1 MPLVMSTTV
10 GKLAAA
16 LASAQAEMSPA
27 KKNAFNPHFRST
39 YADLASLHDASRAAL
54 GKHGLAVVQLP
65 GRRDDGT
72 TTVTTLLMHASG
84 EFVGDEAGVKL
95 AAETAQA
102 AGSVVSYLRR
112 YGYAAVLGL
121 SSEDDDG
128 AAASASATQP
138 TRRDERP
145 AERPASPHAE
155 QRHAAPA
162 EVSSSSDRNDPPC
175 PICGGAMWDNRP
187 KKASG
192 AMNAKAPDFK
202 CKDKTGCEG
211 VIWPPRS
218 GGARPRVQAASP
230 PPPPPANED
239 DNGEIPF

>member
-27 KKNAFNPHFRST
+27 KKNATNPHFRST

-95 AAETAQA
+95 AADTAQA
-102 AGSVVSYLRR
+102 AGSVISYLRR

-138 TRRDERP
+138 ARRDERP
-145 AERPASPHAE
+145 AERPA
-155 QRHAAPA
+155 PA
-162 EVSSSSDRNDPPC
+162 ELRVVAPVEASPTSDRNDPPC
-175 PICGGAMWDNRP
+175 PICGGAMWDNRA
-187 KKASG
+187 KKAAG
-192 AMNAKAPDFK
+192 TMNAKAPDWK
-202 CKDKTGCEG
+202 CKDKQGCEG

-230 PPPPPANED
+230 PPPPPAD
-239 DNGEIPF
+239 DGDGEIPF

>member
-27 KKNAFNPHFRST
+27 KKNATNPHFRST

-72 TTVTTLLMHASG
+72 TTVTTLLLHASG

-128 AAASASATQP
+128 AAASAAQP
-138 TRRDERP
+138 ARRDERP
-145 AERPASPHAE
+145 AERPAPAPVE

-162 EVSSSSDRNDPPC
+162 EVPSSSERNDPPC
-175 PICGGAMWDNRP
+175 PICGGGMWDNRP
-187 KKASG
+187 KKAAG
-192 AMNAKAPDFK
+192 TMNAKAPDFK

-230 PPPPPANED
+230 PPPPPAGED

>member
-27 KKNAFNPHFRST
+27 KKNATNPHFRST

-72 TTVTTLLMHASG
+72 TTVTTLIMHASG

-95 AAETAQA
+95 VADTAQA
-102 AGSVVSYLRR
+102 AGSVISYLRR

-121 SSEDDDG
+121 SAEDDDG
-128 AAASASATQP
+128 AAASASASQP
-138 TRRDERP
+138 PRRDDRP
-145 AERPASPHAE
+145 AERPALQPAE
-155 QRHAAPA
+155 PAYAAPTEA
-162 EVSSSSDRNDPPC
+162 ALSSDRNDPPC
-175 PICGGAMWDNRP
+175 PICSGPMWDNRQ

-202 CKDKTGCEG
+202 CRDKAGCEG

-218 GGARPRVQAASP
+218 GAPRPRVQAASP
-230 PPPPPANED
+230 PSPPPPPAED
-239 DNGEIPF
+239 DGEIPF